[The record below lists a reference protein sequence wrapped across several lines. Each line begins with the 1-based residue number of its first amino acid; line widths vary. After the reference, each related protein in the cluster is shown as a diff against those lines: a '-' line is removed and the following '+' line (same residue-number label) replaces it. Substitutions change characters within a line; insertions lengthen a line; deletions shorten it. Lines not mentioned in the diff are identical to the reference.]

1 MHLKTIDLSHVYI
14 FCRELM
20 HAQRLAGKNVNATS
34 RQAKIQKY
42 LVVSERCLISKEK
55 IIFQL

>member
-34 RQAKIQKY
+34 RQAKIQK
-42 LVVSERCLISKEK
+42 
-55 IIFQL
+55 